1 MIKAPKHRK
10 GATQFAAA
18 RRLVVQTSRA
28 PQQGNGEA
36 CVSAVKEKKTLKK
49 SSKDSP
55 RSVVGLLYERL
66 GSKKHTEYF

>member
-18 RRLVVQTSRA
+18 RRHVVQTSRA
-28 PQQGNGEA
+28 RLSKGNGEA

-55 RSVVGLLYERL
+55 ELSGC
-66 GSKKHTEYF
+66 